1 MVATM
6 YSSGDNL
13 CMIIWVSKMMKP
25 ERRKEQLSML
35 SSTYITKFFC
45 ENNATVTVVL
55 PYTFQVN
62 LEGHNKKANTLC
74 VMSSKFA
81 KASTTKHTITAG
93 LDI

>member
-1 MVATM
+1 M

-62 LEGHNKKANTLC
+62 LEGHNTKKPILFVSCHPSLPRRVQPSTLSQP
-74 VMSSKFA
+74 VWTFK
-81 KASTTKHTITAG
+81 
-93 LDI
+93 